1 MQVSSLKNEA
11 SVAQQELHELR
22 PCRERTHKI
31 EEKLRQTLVSEMFL
45 FFLLMPP
52 SSQAHTIVASCLKK
66 RKEKHLVYYVLAC
79 CPNFQR
85 RSEAIDTHL
94 NEFLGR
100 VREHTHRLRASTNVA
115 VASLQF
121 ARTGEYNYQT
131 ETKKFSAGDD
141 ARDGLSGDPPNAM
154 DNLCRVLAQ
163 TQKIV
168 ESLAPQVSIVPDVR
182 MGIQHFLDT
191 KSFLDN

>member
-1 MQVSSLKNEA
+1 MQVSSLKNDA

-22 PCRERTHKI
+22 PFRERTHKI
-31 EEKLRQTLVSEMFL
+31 EEKLRQTLVSRMFFVLLRNCRLVGRARSSHL
-45 FFLLMPP
+45 FL
-52 SSQAHTIVASCLKK
+52 I
-66 RKEKHLVYYVLAC
+66 KELHLAYHVLTC

-100 VREHTHRLRASTNVA
+100 VREHTRRLRASTNVA

-131 ETKKFSAGDD
+131 ESKKFSVVCD
-141 ARDGLSGDPPNAM
+141 ADEGLSGDPPNAM
-154 DNLCRVLAQ
+154 DSLCRVLAQ
-163 TQKIV
+163 TQKLV
-168 ESLAPQVSIVPDVR
+168 ESLAPQVLIVSDVH
-182 MGIQHFLDT
+182 MGI
-191 KSFLDN
+191 